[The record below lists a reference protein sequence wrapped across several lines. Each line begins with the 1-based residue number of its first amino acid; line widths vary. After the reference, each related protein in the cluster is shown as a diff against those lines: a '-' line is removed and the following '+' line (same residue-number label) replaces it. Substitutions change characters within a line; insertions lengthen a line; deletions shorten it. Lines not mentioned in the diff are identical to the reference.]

1 MSGLASFNLMQWV
14 EDNRHLPR
22 LRRAQSEAPRRLSRA
37 RDEFCRTVSINRGV
51 T

>member
-14 EDNRHLPR
+14 EDNRHLLKPPMLNR
-22 LRRAQSEAPRRLSRA
+22 PIWRA

-51 T
+51 A